1 MKECPSCGY
10 ANPDGAAVCAVCGG
24 NVSGVVP
31 KPPPPPSR
39 TGYYLLAAGA
49 ALVVLGAA
57 VYLLPSRR
65 ASVVLRA
72 GPPAAGA
79 ADKPGQEAPFS
90 YDGVL
95 ASLKRMSEL
104 KYLPEGDKLGA
115 AGLMWSRDEEAGFE
129 AARMVGGWVRTE
141 PDRNLALALFGK
153 LLDAAASAAAGPRAR
168 LEAAVQAGTALWIG
182 FDPGR
187 YSDRVGEVARGL
199 ASGSDP
205 ELESAGFFLSAM
217 AGRSELA
224 PQMEDVLAHSPSPS
238 SRLYAACALSR
249 LGIEGG
255 YSYLAGAAAGRDA
268 GLRTEAISC
277 LSYSA
282 SPEAGRLLRALEA
295 STDPAVVKDAR
306 KALLIR
312 GYLK

>member
-10 ANPDGAAVCAVCGG
+10 ANTDAAAVCAVCGG

-39 TGYYLLAAGA
+39 AGYYMLAAGA
-49 ALVVLGAA
+49 ALAALGVAL
-57 VYLLPSRR
+57 YLLPSRHVR
-65 ASVVLRA
+65 IALKAVPTSSVSA
-72 GPPAAGA
+72 EE
-79 ADKPGQEAPFS
+79 PGRDGPFS
-90 YDGVL
+90 YAGVL

-104 KYLPEGDKLGA
+104 KYLPEGDKLRA
-115 AGLMWSRDEEAGFE
+115 AGIMWSRDGKAGFE

-141 PDRNLALALFGK
+141 PDRNFALALFGR
-153 LLDAAASAAAGPRAR
+153 LLDAAASAGPQTRV
-168 LEAAVQAGTALWIG
+168 EAAAQAGAALWIG
-182 FDPGR
+182 FAPGR

-199 ASGSDP
+199 ASESDP

-217 AGRSELA
+217 AGRSDLA

-249 LGIEGG
+249 LGIGGG
-255 YSYLAGAAAGRDA
+255 YSYLAGAVAGQDA

-282 SPEAGRLLRALEA
+282 SPDAGRLLLKLAA
-295 STDPAVVKDAR
+295 SSDPAVLKSAR

>member
-10 ANPDGAAVCAVCGG
+10 ANTDAAAVCAVCGG
-24 NVSGVVP
+24 NVSGVAP

-39 TGYYLLAAGA
+39 AGYYMLAAGA
-49 ALVVLGAA
+49 ALAALGIAL
-57 VYLLPSRR
+57 YLLPSRHPR
-65 ASVVLRA
+65 IVLKAAPPSSV
-72 GPPAAGA
+72 PEEE
-79 ADKPGQEAPFS
+79 PGRDGPFS
-90 YDGVL
+90 YSGVL
-95 ASLKRMSEL
+95 ASLKKMSEL
-104 KYLPEGDKLGA
+104 KYLPEGDKLRA
-115 AGLMWSRDEEAGFE
+115 AGIMWSRDDKAGLE
-129 AARMVGGWVRTE
+129 AARLVGGWVRTE

-153 LLDAAASAAAGPRAR
+153 LLDAAASAGTPARMAAAT
-168 LEAAVQAGTALWIG
+168 QAGEALWIG

-199 ASGSDP
+199 ASESDP

-217 AGRSELA
+217 ADRNDLA
-224 PQMEDVLAHSPSPS
+224 PQMEDVLAHSPSSS

-249 LGIEGG
+249 LGIGSG
-255 YSYLAGAAAGRDA
+255 YSYLAGAASGQDA
-268 GLRTEAISC
+268 GLRTEAIAC

-282 SPEAGRLLRALEA
+282 SPAADRLLRKLAA
-295 STDPAVVKDAR
+295 SSDPVVVKKAR

>member
-10 ANPDGAAVCAVCGG
+10 GNPDGAAICAVCGG

-31 KPPPPPSR
+31 KPPPPQSR
-39 TGYYLLAAGA
+39 TGYYMLVSGA
-49 ALVVLGAA
+49 ALVVLGVA
-57 VYLLPSRR
+57 VYLLPSRHAR
-65 ASVVLRA
+65 VVQRSA
-72 GPPAAGA
+72 QPPAGA
-79 ADKPGQEAPFS
+79 ADKPGRDGPFS

-104 KYLPEGDKLGA
+104 KYLPAGDKLRT
-115 AGLMWSRDEEAGFE
+115 AGVMWSRDDKAGFE
-129 AARMVGGWVRTE
+129 AARLVGSWVRTE
-141 PDRNLALALFGK
+141 PDRTFALALFGK
-153 LLDAAASAAAGPRAR
+153 LLDAAASAGPRAR

-199 ASGSDP
+199 ASERDP

-217 AGRSELA
+217 AGRSDLA

-238 SRLYAACALSR
+238 SKLYAACALSR

-255 YSYLAGAAAGRDA
+255 YSYLAGASAGRDA

-282 SPEAGRLLRALEA
+282 FPEAVRLLHELAV
-295 STDPAVVKDAR
+295 SSDPAVVKNAR